1 MKEVRYKRDLCNSKE
16 DITKMAEFIS
26 GCQRFEEGEETESK
40 GNMKEHFREMK
51 VFHIMI
57 T

>member
-26 GCQRFEEGEETESK
+26 VVK
-40 GNMKEHFREMK
+40 GLKRERRLNPK
-51 VFHIMI
+51 G

>member
-1 MKEVRYKRDLCNSKE
+1 MKEVRYKRDLCNNSKE

-26 GCQRFEEGEETESK
+26 GCQRFEEGEGTESK
-40 GNMKEHFREMK
+40 G
-51 VFHIMI
+51 